1 VTLTHEHPR
10 ADDTPDDDVALV
22 DRARACDR
30 RAFEAIMRRHN
41 QRLFRVARAI
51 LKDDHEAEDAVQ
63 EAYVSAF
70 QGIAGFE
77 GRSRLSTWLVR
88 IVVNEALGRRRHQL
102 VMAPTSEINDMAGD
116 GTRELFGLLSVAE
129 DPEKA
134 AARADIRRLLE
145 AAIDALPEIFRT
157 VFVLRAVEMLSVEET
172 ASSLGIPEATVKTRF
187 HRARRQLRLHLE
199 DRLGS
204 ALAGTFPFAG
214 ARCDRIVA
222 AVLARLDVD

>member
-1 VTLTHEHPR
+1 MAIVGEHVRPG
-10 ADDTPDDDVALV
+10 
-22 DRARACDR
+22 ARAVETEAMAPVR
-30 RAFEAIMRRHN
+30 TGESRAFEAIMRLHN

-51 LKDDHEAEDAVQ
+51 LKDEQEAEDAVQ
-63 EAYVSAF
+63 DAYVKAF
-70 QGIAGFE
+70 TGIGGFQ

-88 IVVNEALGRRRHQL
+88 IVVNESLGRLRRRRVTEPL
-102 VMAPTSEINDMAGD
+102 TEMTEMSADT
-116 GTRELFGLLSVAE
+116 TRDWSGLIVTAE

-134 AARADIRRLLE
+134 TARADIRRLLE

-157 VFVLRAVEMLSVEET
+157 VFVLRAVEQMSVEET

-222 AVLARLDVD
+222 AVLARIAGV

>member
-1 VTLTHEHPR
+1 MAIVGEHVRPG
-10 ADDTPDDDVALV
+10 
-22 DRARACDR
+22 ARAVETEAMAPVR
-30 RAFEAIMRRHN
+30 TGESRAFEAIMRLHN

-51 LKDDHEAEDAVQ
+51 LKDEQEAEDAVQ
-63 EAYVSAF
+63 DAYVKAF
-70 QGIAGFE
+70 TAIEGFE

-88 IVVNEALGRRRHQL
+88 IVVNEALGRLRRRRVTEPL
-102 VMAPTSEINDMAGD
+102 TELNAMTD
-116 GTRELFGLLSVAE
+116 GRIE

-145 AAIDALPEIFRT
+145 ADIDALPEIFRT
-157 VFVLRAVEMLSVEET
+157 VFVLRAVEQMSVEET

-187 HRARRQLRLHLE
+187 HRARRQLRRSLE
-199 DRLGS
+199 GSLGS

-222 AVLARLDVD
+222 AVLARIDA

>member
-1 VTLTHEHPR
+1 MTLTHEHPR
-10 ADDTPDDDVALV
+10 PDTPDDDAALV
-22 DRARACDR
+22 DGARAGHR
-30 RAFEAIMRRHN
+30 GAFEAIMRRHN

-70 QGIAGFE
+70 RGIAGFE

-88 IVVNEALGRRRHQL
+88 IVVNEALGRRRRRL
-102 VMAPTSEINDMAGD
+102 VMAPSSEINDMAID

-134 AARADIRRLLE
+134 TARADIRRLLE

-222 AVLARLDVD
+222 AVLARLDVA